1 MGDSW
6 YTTKVIVYTKLSELA
21 SMKSLFYAF
30 SWIFLATGSI
40 LTIVAGYNVYAINP
54 SFLSFGRD
62 LDGVKVVETSLDA
75 PLDYE
80 NNLDFKTYLEAGD
93 ARPLI
98 IANFLERYNSP
109 LKPYDYYGVVIVEIS
124 DRYDIDFRLLPA
136 IAMQESNLCKRIPPG
151 SYNCLGFGIHER
163 GTLGFESYEANFERA
178 ARELKAYYIDQG
190 RVTPELIMKKYTPS
204 SDGSWARS
212 VNQWMSEM
220 RYDDR
225 VLGQEK
231 RTDAYLL
238 EFTSESTNAG
248 TLQKQASPSGTAP

>member
-1 MGDSW
+1 
-6 YTTKVIVYTKLSELA
+6 
-21 SMKSLFYAF
+21 MKSLFYAF

-40 LTIVAGYNVYAINP
+40 LTIIAGWHFYSLNP
-54 SFLSFGRD
+54 ELFSFSSELNGIT
-62 LDGVKVVETSLDA
+62 VVETSLDEKEN
-75 PLDYE
+75 YE

-98 IANFLERYNSP
+98 IANFLERYDSP
-109 LKPYDYYGVVIVEIS
+109 LKPYDYYGVVIVEIA
-124 DRYDIDFRLLPA
+124 DKYDIDFRLLPA
-136 IAMQESNLCKRIPPG
+136 IAMQESNLCKRIPEG
-151 SYNCLGFGIHER
+151 SYNCLGFVIHER
-163 GTLGFESYEANFERA
+163 GTLGFENYEANFERA

-225 VLGQEK
+225 VLGKEK

-238 EFTSESTNAG
+238 EFTSEG
-248 TLQKQASPSGTAP
+248 SGSAEATTAAQNR

>member
-1 MGDSW
+1 M
-6 YTTKVIVYTKLSELA
+6 
-21 SMKSLFYAF
+21 
-30 SWIFLATGSI
+30 
-40 LTIVAGYNVYAINP
+40 
-54 SFLSFGRD
+54 
-62 LDGVKVVETSLDA
+62 
-75 PLDYE
+75 
-80 NNLDFKTYLEAGD
+80 
-93 ARPLI
+93 
-98 IANFLERYNSP
+98 
-109 LKPYDYYGVVIVEIS
+109 VIVEIS

-248 TLQKQASPSGTAP
+248 TLQTLASPSGTAP

>member
-1 MGDSW
+1 
-6 YTTKVIVYTKLSELA
+6 
-21 SMKSLFYAF
+21 MKSLFYAF
-30 SWIFLATGSI
+30 SWIFLATGII
-40 LTIVAGYNVYAINP
+40 LTSIAGWHLYTLNP
-54 SFLSFGRD
+54 TIFAFGSEMS
-62 LDGVKVVETSLDA
+62 GVKIVETSLDSTEN
-75 PLDYE
+75 YE

-98 IANFLERYNSP
+98 IANFLERHNSP
-109 LKPYDYYGVVIVEIS
+109 LKPYDYYGVAIVEIS
-124 DRYDIDFRLLPA
+124 DKYDIDFRLLPA

-163 GTLGFESYEANFERA
+163 GTLMFDSYEANFERA

-225 VLGQEK
+225 VLGREQK
-231 RTDAYLL
+231 TDAYLL
-238 EFTSESTNAG
+238 EFTSDASAAAEATGSATTN
-248 TLQKQASPSGTAP
+248 Q

>member
-1 MGDSW
+1 
-6 YTTKVIVYTKLSELA
+6 
-21 SMKSLFYAF
+21 MKSLFYAF

-40 LTIVAGYNVYAINP
+40 LTIIAGWHFY
-54 SFLSFGRD
+54 SLSPELFAFGRD
-62 LDGVKVVETSLDA
+62 MEGITVVETSLDEKA
-75 PLDYE
+75 NYE

-151 SYNCLGFGIHER
+151 TYNCLGFGIHER
-163 GTLGFESYEANFERA
+163 GTLGFESYEAGFERA

-225 VLGQEK
+225 VLGQQK
-231 RTDAYLL
+231 KTDAYLL
-238 EFTSESTNAG
+238 EFTSDATMAAE
-248 TLQKQASPSGTAP
+248 ASAAAQNQ

>member
-1 MGDSW
+1 
-6 YTTKVIVYTKLSELA
+6 
-21 SMKSLFYAF
+21 MKSLFYAF

-40 LTIVAGYNVYAINP
+40 LTIIAGWHFYSLNP
-54 SFLSFGRD
+54 ELFSFSSELNGITE
-62 LDGVKVVETSLDA
+62 VETSLDEKEN
-75 PLDYE
+75 YE

-93 ARPLI
+93 SRPLI
-98 IANFLERYNSP
+98 IANFLERYDSP
-109 LKPYDYYGVVIVEIS
+109 LKPYDYYGVVIVEIA
-124 DRYDIDFRLLPA
+124 DKYDIDFRLLPA
-136 IAMQESNLCKRIPPG
+136 IAMQESNLCKRIPEG

-163 GTLGFESYEANFERA
+163 GTLGFENYEANFERA

-225 VLGQEK
+225 VLGKEK

-238 EFTSESTNAG
+238 EFTSEG
-248 TLQKQASPSGTAP
+248 SGSAEATTAAQNR

>member
-1 MGDSW
+1 
-6 YTTKVIVYTKLSELA
+6 
-21 SMKSLFYAF
+21 MKSLFYAF

-40 LTIVAGYNVYAINP
+40 LTIIAGWHFYSLNP
-54 SFLSFGRD
+54 ELFSFSSELNGIT
-62 LDGVKVVETSLDA
+62 VVETSLDEKEN
-75 PLDYE
+75 YE

-98 IANFLERYNSP
+98 IANFLERYDSP
-109 LKPYDYYGVVIVEIS
+109 LKPYDYYGVVIVEIA
-124 DRYDIDFRLLPA
+124 DKYDIDFRLLPA
-136 IAMQESNLCKRIPPG
+136 IAMQESNLCKRIPEG

-163 GTLGFESYEANFERA
+163 GTLGFENYEANFERA

-225 VLGQEK
+225 VLGKEK

-238 EFTSESTNAG
+238 EFTSEG
-248 TLQKQASPSGTAP
+248 SGSAEATTAAQNR

>member
-1 MGDSW
+1 
-6 YTTKVIVYTKLSELA
+6 
-21 SMKSLFYAF
+21 MKSLFYAF
-30 SWIFLATGSI
+30 SWIFLATGCI
-40 LTIVAGYNVYAINP
+40 LTIVAGWHFYQISPEIFA
-54 SFLSFGRD
+54 FGDSMR
-62 LDGVKVVETSLDA
+62 GVKIVETSLDKTA
-75 PLDYE
+75 DYE
-80 NNLDFKTYLEAGD
+80 NNLDFNTYLEAGD

-109 LKPYDYYGVVIVEIS
+109 LKPYDYFGVTLVEIA
-124 DRYDIDFRLLPA
+124 DEYDIDFRLLPA
-136 IAMQESNLCKRIPPG
+136 ITMQESNLCKRIPPG

-163 GTLGFESYEANFERA
+163 GTLMFDSYESNFERA

-225 VLGQEK
+225 VLGKEY
-231 RTDAYLL
+231 RDNDAYLL
-238 EFTSESTNAG
+238 EFTSEATGAAE
-248 TLQKQASPSGTAP
+248 ASAAAQNR

>member
-1 MGDSW
+1 
-6 YTTKVIVYTKLSELA
+6 
-21 SMKSLFYAF
+21 MKSLFYAF

-40 LTIVAGYNVYAINP
+40 LTIIAGWQLYLLDP
-54 SFLSFGRD
+54 SFFSFTNE
-62 LDGVKVVETSLDA
+62 LMGVTVIETSLDEKA
-75 PLDYE
+75 NYE
-80 NNLDFKTYLEAGD
+80 NNLDFKTYLQAGD

-98 IANFLERYNSP
+98 IANFLERHNSP

-124 DRYDIDFRLLPA
+124 DKYDIDFRLLPA

-163 GTLGFESYEANFERA
+163 GTLGFENYEAGFERA

-225 VLGQEK
+225 VLGREL

-238 EFTSESTNAG
+238 EFTSEGS
-248 TLQKQASPSGTAP
+248 ASAEATQSAKN